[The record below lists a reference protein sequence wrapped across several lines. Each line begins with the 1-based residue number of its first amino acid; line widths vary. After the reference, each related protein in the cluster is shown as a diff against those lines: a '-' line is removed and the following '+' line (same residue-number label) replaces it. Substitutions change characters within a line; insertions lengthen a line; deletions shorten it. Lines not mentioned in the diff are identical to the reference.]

1 VTEPVA
7 AVAPPSRSWARPRR
21 NRICPS
27 ILSADFARLGDEI
40 AQVARAGADFLHVDV
55 MDGQFVPDLT
65 FGPILVRAMRRLT
78 SLPLDVHLMI
88 VEPLRHLEAFAAAG
102 ADHLIVHLEAVEDPV
117 KAMRAIRARGL
128 RAGLS
133 IKPKTPLPRYL
144 DALPECDLALVMTV
158 EPGKGGQPF
167 LEDSPPRIAAVREA
181 IDRGGLDC
189 LLGVDGGI
197 GPETVARAARAGA
210 DTFIAGNSIFAA
222 PDPVSALRAVR
233 RAAEGA

>member
-1 VTEPVA
+1 VTASAFVDAKARP
-7 AVAPPSRSWARPRR
+7 WARPRQ

-40 AQVARAGADFLHVDV
+40 ASVARVGADFLHVDV
-55 MDGQFVPDLT
+55 MDAQFVPNLT

-88 VEPLRHLEAFAAAG
+88 VEPLRHLEAFASAG
-102 ADHLIVHLEAVEDPV
+102 ADHLIVHLEAVEDPI
-117 KAMRAIRARGL
+117 RSLREIRARGL

-133 IKPKTPLPRYL
+133 VKPGTALPRYL
-144 DALPECDLALVMTV
+144 DALPECDIALVMTV
-158 EPGKGGQPF
+158 EPGRGGQDF
-167 LEDSPPRIAAVREA
+167 LEGSEKRIAKVREA

-197 GPETVARAARAGA
+197 HPETAARAARAGA
-210 DTFIAGNSIFAA
+210 DTFIAGNSIFGA
-222 PDPVSALRAVR
+222 PDPPEALRALR
-233 RAAEGA
+233 RALDSL

>member
-1 VTEPVA
+1 MT
-7 AVAPPSRSWARPRR
+7 WALPRR

-40 AQVARAGADFLHVDV
+40 ASVARAGADFLHVDV

-88 VEPLRHLEAFAAAG
+88 VEPLRYLEAFAAAG

-117 KAMRAIRARGL
+117 RALRAIRARGL

-133 IKPKTPLPRYL
+133 IKPGTPLPRYL
-144 DALPECDLALVMTV
+144 EALPECDIALVMTV
-158 EPGKGGQPF
+158 EPGRGGQPF
-167 LEDSPPRIAAVREA
+167 LEGSPERIEAVREA

-197 GPETVARAARAGA
+197 DPVTAPRAARAGA
-210 DTFIAGNSIFAA
+210 DTFIAGNSIFGAA
-222 PDPVSALRAVR
+222 DPPEAMRAVR
-233 RAAEGA
+233 RGAEAK